1 MRCNLTF
8 YIKRMFEMKKNGLW
22 RYFFSCG
29 AIIYTVG
36 SALILIISLL
46 LSERAAASI
55 LAPKPFL
62 FYLGFAYII
71 SIGNTL
77 FKIESI
83 SAPVRR
89 LIHAVCYILGLFAF
103 VLLCGMKFAYCAI
116 VAAIFGII
124 YAIAL
129 FVAALI
135 KGNVG
140 RLSPVPSRPSEKASP
155 TSAKKQPKKTAVK
168 EEYKSRFS

>member
-1 MRCNLTF
+1 MKNNSL
-8 YIKRMFEMKKNGLW
+8 IK
-22 RYFFSCG
+22 YFFSCG

-46 LSERAAASI
+46 LSEGASASI

-62 FYLGFAYII
+62 FYLGFAYVI
-71 SIGNTL
+71 SLGNTL
-77 FKIESI
+77 FRVERI
-83 SAPVRR
+83 SSPIRR
-89 LIHAVCYILGLFAF
+89 LIHALTYILGVFAF

-124 YAIAL
+124 YAAVT
-129 FVAALI
+129 FVVALI
-135 KGNVG
+135 KGRVG
-140 RLSPVPSRPSEKASP
+140 RLSIAPSTNSVKPSVESEKKQS
-155 TSAKKQPKKTAVK
+155 KKKVQVK

>member
-1 MRCNLTF
+1 
-8 YIKRMFEMKKNGLW
+8 MKKNGLW

-46 LSERAAASI
+46 LSENAAASI

-71 SIGNTL
+71 SLGNTV
-77 FKIESI
+77 FKIEKI
-83 SAPVRR
+83 SAPIRR
-89 LIHAVCYILGLFAF
+89 LIHTVLYVLGFFSF

-116 VAAIFGII
+116 VTAIFGII
-124 YAIAL
+124 YAIAV
-129 FVAALI
+129 FVTVLI
-135 KGNVG
+135 KGSVG
-140 RLSPVPSRPSEKASP
+140 RLSSAPSGIAEKDSRVGE
-155 TSAKKQPKKTAVK
+155 KKQQKKTAVK